1 MTKVRES
8 RRLRVVEGFGPLL
21 ERASGMKT
29 GRDFR
34 LGYSPERIDPGN
46 SIWKLENTPKVVS
59 GIDPPS
65 TEAVQ
70 RLLASLIDTV
80 VPVASCKEAE
90 LTETAGEHL
99 PAREHRPRQR
109 AGDLRPRSGHRR
121 LGRHRRSIHQAA
133 DTGCLSAA
141 RLTGPG
147 PGGVRGLNVGLR
159 SSSLWSVF
167 GPRLGRLRDP
177 DRRQLGESL
186 GPEVEDPHGEIFR

>member
-90 LTETAGEHL
+90 LTKLLENTFRHVNIALANELAIFAHDLGIDVW
-99 PAREHRPRQR
+99 AAIDAASTKRPTPVASR
-109 AGDLRPRSGHRR
+109 
-121 LGRHRRSIHQAA
+121 
-133 DTGCLSAA
+133 
-141 RLTGPG
+141 
-147 PGGVRGLNVGLR
+147 
-159 SSSLWSVF
+159 
-167 GPRLGRLRDP
+167 
-177 DRRQLGESL
+177 
-186 GPEVEDPHGEIFR
+186 PHG

>member
-59 GIDPPS
+59 GIDPPPPRRS
-65 TEAVQ
+65 NAFY
-70 RLLASLIDTV
+70 ASLIDTV

-90 LTETAGEHL
+90 LTKLLENTFRHVNIALANGLAIFAHDL
-99 PAREHRPRQR
+99 GIDVWAAIDAASTKRPTPVASR
-109 AGDLRPRSGHRR
+109 
-121 LGRHRRSIHQAA
+121 
-133 DTGCLSAA
+133 
-141 RLTGPG
+141 
-147 PGGVRGLNVGLR
+147 
-159 SSSLWSVF
+159 
-167 GPRLGRLRDP
+167 
-177 DRRQLGESL
+177 
-186 GPEVEDPHGEIFR
+186 PHG